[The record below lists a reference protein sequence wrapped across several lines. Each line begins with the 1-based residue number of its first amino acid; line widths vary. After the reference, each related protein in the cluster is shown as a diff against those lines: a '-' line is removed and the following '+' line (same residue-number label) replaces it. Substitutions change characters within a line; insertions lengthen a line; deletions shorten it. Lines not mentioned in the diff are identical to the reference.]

1 MLQPIF
7 RRLEA
12 MGFVGKSPILALQFL
27 FEKYEEVEGKL
38 NNLSAHY
45 QEMLD
50 KAQEQAPVLDKETK

>member
-7 RRLEA
+7 KKLEA
-12 MGFVGKSPILALQFL
+12 MGFEGRSPMLALQFL
-27 FEKYEEVEGKL
+27 FDKFEEVDGKL

-50 KAQEQAPVLDKETK
+50 KSQEQVLPE